1 MRFKVTRQFTEST
14 SYCGKSGPRVH
25 KKGVCGSMI
34 PAATGL
40 HGPGKEE
47 MGWSQR
53 EGT

>member
-1 MRFKVTRQFTEST
+1 MRLEVTRQSMEST

-25 KKGVCGSMI
+25 EKGVCGPTI

-40 HGPGKEE
+40 HESGKEE
-47 MGWSQR
+47 MAWSQR